1 MEKISALM
9 DGELDEHQAQQQLQR
24 LKQNEGLT
32 DNWHAFHLIGDVMRD
47 ERALSPH
54 FSRRLARRFS
64 TEPTVLAPRRITA
77 KRATAYALSA
87 AASLSAIALVGW
99 VAVSTHP
106 VALQGEMAA
115 APVTS
120 VPAVASVVA
129 PSVSPSVSPSASA
142 PVSLSPAPALASVP
156 SEGTMNE
163 YLMAHQEYSPS
174 TALQGVAPYIRSVS
188 STRQSQGR

>member
-9 DGELDEHQAQQQLQR
+9 DGELDEHQAQQELRR
-24 LKQNEGLT
+24 LKQDEGLT

-47 ERALSPH
+47 ERTLSPH

-106 VALQGEMAA
+106 VPLQGEMAA

-120 VPAVASVVA
+120 VPAVASVV
-129 PSVSPSVSPSASA
+129 SPSVSPSASP
-142 PVSLSPAPALASVP
+142 PVSLSLAPALASVP
-156 SEGTMNE
+156 SDGTMNE

-188 STRQSQGR
+188 STQQSQGR